1 MINKIREL
9 WDNYGFEIIIVLC
22 VIFLI
27 LFGIF
32 NKISGNKGT
41 FSSRKNILHSIPGA
55 TKASATVM
63 EHDMRRGSPTGES
76 PRGPRESKG
85 ETECRRVL
93 ELLFNRPFTS
103 QRPDFLRNP
112 VTGGNFNL
120 ELDCYNAGMKLAAEY
135 NGVQHYKY
143 SPYFHKSNEHFMN
156 QKYRDDM
163 KRRICKEHGVT
174 LIEVPYTVKLHDI
187 KNFIVKECMKYGYL

>member
-1 MINKIREL
+1 MINKIKEV
-9 WDNYGFEIIIVLC
+9 WNNYGFEIIILLC
-22 VIFLI
+22 LSFLV

-32 NKISGNKGT
+32 NKLVGIKGSYSSKKDILRSISGINNVNT
-41 FSSRKNILHSIPGA
+41 TSNS
-55 TKASATVM
+55 
-63 EHDMRRGSPTGES
+63 
-76 PRGPRESKG
+76 RGPRESKG
-85 ETECRRVL
+85 ENECRRVL
-93 ELLFNRPFTS
+93 ELLFNKSFPS

-120 ELDCYNAGMKLAAEY
+120 ELDCYNSSMKLAVEY

-143 SPYFHKSNEHFMN
+143 SPYFHKNNEQFIN

-163 KRRICKEHGVT
+163 KRRLCKERGVT

-187 KNFIVKECMKYGYL
+187 KDYIVKECIKYGYL

>member
-1 MINKIREL
+1 MIQKIREI
-9 WDNYGFEIIIVLC
+9 WDNYGFEIIISLC
-22 VIFLI
+22 LIFLV
-27 LFGIF
+27 LFGII
-32 NKISGNKGT
+32 NKLTGNKGT
-41 FSSRKNILHSIPGA
+41 FSTRKNILRTIPR
-55 TKASATVM
+55 TPVNTNS
-63 EHDMRRGSPTGES
+63 
-76 PRGPRESKG
+76 RGPRESKG
-85 ETECRRVL
+85 EAECRRVL
-93 ELLFNRPFTS
+93 ELLFQKPFKS

-120 ELDCYNAGMKLAAEY
+120 ELDCYNDNMKLAVEY

-187 KNFIVKECMKYGYL
+187 KDFIVKECMKHGYL